1 MNALDALLNLD
12 PPLDA
17 DSSRHGQ
24 RSPRKLLA
32 VVAQRLVAR
41 IKRA

>member
-1 MNALDALLNLD
+1 MPTVLDN
-12 PPLDA
+12 
-17 DSSRHGQ
+17 GQ
-24 RSPRKLLA
+24 RSPSKLLA